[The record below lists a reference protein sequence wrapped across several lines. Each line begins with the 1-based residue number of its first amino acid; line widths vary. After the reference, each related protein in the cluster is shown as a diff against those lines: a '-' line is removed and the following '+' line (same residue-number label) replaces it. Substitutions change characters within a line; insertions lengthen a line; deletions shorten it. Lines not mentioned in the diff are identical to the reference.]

1 MHLHHPGKAGR
12 SMGASRE
19 LHILPRTLESLWV
32 HTCPHLPL
40 ECVWQFCC
48 PSRSLGHGPLCWA
61 PELPFVPWLSLGAA
75 QCPVL
80 WGWPSWMSW
89 RRSNC
94 RLMQPVWAASWW
106 SSLDSRKPNI
116 PFLGTSGEAKNSSHY
131 LPGAWYGSFIHLVTS
146 TWDGGNF
153 YLHREGTE
161 FEAPIGA
168 VAKMAPGGRWGGEAR
183 IKLYSVHTEGSSL
196 SVSSWNCFTTLQ
208 GFLQLSASLGG
219 RGVGPGQ
226 LSDRGLAETQA
237 EGES

>member
-1 MHLHHPGKAGR
+1 MGLGPVHEMGPGNLLTKTSSLGMPRTPSVLIFASSWGSYYIPGFLTGSLLMHLHRPGKAGR

-94 RLMQPVWAASWW
+94 RLTQPVWAAS
-106 SSLDSRKPNI
+106 
-116 PFLGTSGEAKNSSHY
+116 
-131 LPGAWYGSFIHLVTS
+131 
-146 TWDGGNF
+146 
-153 YLHREGTE
+153 
-161 FEAPIGA
+161 
-168 VAKMAPGGRWGGEAR
+168 
-183 IKLYSVHTEGSSL
+183 
-196 SVSSWNCFTTLQ
+196 
-208 GFLQLSASLGG
+208 
-219 RGVGPGQ
+219 
-226 LSDRGLAETQA
+226 
-237 EGES
+237 